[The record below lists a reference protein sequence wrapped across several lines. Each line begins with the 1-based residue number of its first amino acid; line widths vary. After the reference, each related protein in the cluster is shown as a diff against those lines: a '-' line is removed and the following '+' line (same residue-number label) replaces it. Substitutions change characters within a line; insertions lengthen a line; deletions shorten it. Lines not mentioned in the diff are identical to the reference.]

1 MIASMQALLS
11 PPITAPRALDAALRD
26 RGHAVLDPRGL
37 GVLLRADAA
46 DLGALVTSWSDLPP
60 DDHLRDGGRYRRRR
74 HAGFVVADDRTT
86 PVLHR
91 AHWQP
96 LDYNALHGGIERWF
110 APMAAAVVALPV
122 WSRLLRALAVRADAL
137 RGVQPWFVE
146 AHQFRIDTAG
156 GIGRPTPE
164 GAHRDGV
171 DLVAVLLIERRGIK
185 GGETRVF
192 DADGPQG
199 LRFTMT
205 EPWTTLLLDDARV
218 VHETTPIQPLDAQGG
233 HRDTLVLTYRAGGF
247 QGPP

>member
-1 MIASMQALLS
+1 MLGPQGLAD
-11 PPITAPRALDAALRD
+11 ITATELAELDRLR
-26 RGHAVLDPRGL
+26 L
-37 GVLLRADAA
+37 
-46 DLGALVTSWSDLPP
+46 SWDDLPP
-60 DDHLRDGGRYRRRR
+60 DAYLRDGGRYRRRR
-74 HAGFVVADDRTT
+74 HACFVVEGDTLR

-96 LDYNALHGGIERWF
+96 LEYNALHGGLERWF
-110 APMAAAVVALPV
+110 EPM
-122 WSRLLRALAVRADAL
+122 RADLLAAPAWRHLLSALGRAASEL
-137 RGVQPWFVE
+137 RGARPWFVE
-146 AHQFRIDTAG
+146 AHQFRIDTTG

-171 DLVAVLLIERRGIK
+171 DLVAVLLVDRVAVK

-192 DADGPQG
+192 EADGPSG

-218 VHETTPIQPLDAQGG
+218 IHESTPIQPLADGA

-247 QGPP
+247 QGPA